1 MAEKQLKTTII
12 LRNDTAENWVAKDP
26 VLKQGEAAVDN
37 SSRKI
42 KVGDGTSKWSEL
54 GYVGG
59 DEAKNFVV
67 TPNEGESDIDAIT
80 RVVGATELHSG
91 DTAIVKRVIT
101 GDKISYTAYVYDG
114 AWRAMDGNYNASNVY
129 FDKDLTYTVAIGTL
143 AKPAGSATFASTG
156 KSVEQMFASL
166 MAKEENPNKTLP
178 AVSFT
183 KQTGF
188 GTVEIGTKRNLDYTV
203 ALSAGSYTYGPATGI
218 TAQSWSVTCTGVADP
233 KTTATGI
240 FENIVAEASAKR
252 ITAVAQYNEGAIPVT
267 NLGNEYPDGQ
277 IQAGSATNNSSA
289 LVGVRYMF
297 WGPMTDAAAELSS
310 ANIRALANKQA
321 VSTGTLATFGAGAGA
336 KKVVVA
342 VPAGRKISKV
352 LMPSALNADVTS
364 LFVKQTDASQVEGA
378 EGYAAAAYDVY
389 VYQPASID
397 AGETYAVTIG

>member
-143 AKPAGSATFASTG
+143 AKPSGSATFASTG

-188 GTVEIGTKRNLDYTV
+188 GTVEIGTRRNLDYTV
-203 ALSAGSYTYGPATGI
+203 ALSTGSYTYGPVTGI

-240 FENIVAEASAKR
+240 FENVVAEASAKR

-289 LVGVRYMF
+289 LIGVRHMF
-297 WGPMTDAAAELSS
+297 YGPLTTDAELTSAVIRGLNHEAA
-310 ANIRALANKQA
+310 AKKTI
-321 VSTGTLATFGAGAGA
+321 ATFGAGANA

-342 VPAGRKISKV
+342 CPAGYNVTKV
-352 LMPSALNADVTS
+352 LMPSAMNADATAN
-364 LFVKQTDASQVEGA
+364 FVKQTAQVQVEGA
-378 EGYAAAAYDVY
+378 EGYQAVAYDVW

-397 AGETYAVTIG
+397 STETYAVTIG

>member
-12 LRNDTAENWVAKDP
+12 LRNDTAENWVTKDP

-54 GYVGG
+54 NYIGG

-114 AWRAMDGNYNASNVY
+114 AWKAMDGNYNASNVY

-143 AKPAGSATFASTG
+143 AKPSGSATFASTG
-156 KSVEQMFASL
+156 KSVEQFMMSL
-166 MAKEENPNKTLP
+166 MAKEENPSKTLP
-178 AVSFT
+178 AVSLT
-183 KQTGF
+183 GLTGF
-188 GTVEIGTKRNLDYTV
+188 GTVEIGTKRNLGYT
-203 ALSAGSYTYGPATGI
+203 ASLSSGSYTYKPFSNTGI
-218 TAQSWSVTCTGVADP
+218 TAQSWSVTCTGVTDP

-240 FENIVAEASAKR
+240 FENIVAEANPKT
-252 ITAVAQYNEGAIPVT
+252 ITAVAEYNDGAIPET
-267 NLGNEYPDGQ
+267 NLGNPYPDGQ
-277 IQAGSATNNSSA
+277 IKAGSATKTSSS
-289 LVGVRYMF
+289 LTGVRHMF
-297 WGPMTDAAAELSS
+297 YGPLTTDAELTS
-310 ANIRALANKQA
+310 AVIRGLSHEAANKK
-321 VSTGTLATFGAGAGA
+321 TIATFGAGADA

-342 VPAGRKISKV
+342 CPAGYSVTKV
-352 LMPSALNADVTS
+352 LMPSSMNADATAN
-364 LFVKQTDASQVEGA
+364 FVKQATQVQVEGA
-378 EGYAAAAYDVY
+378 EGYQAVAYTVW
-389 VYQPASID
+389 VYQSASID
-397 AGETYAVTIG
+397 STETYAVTIG